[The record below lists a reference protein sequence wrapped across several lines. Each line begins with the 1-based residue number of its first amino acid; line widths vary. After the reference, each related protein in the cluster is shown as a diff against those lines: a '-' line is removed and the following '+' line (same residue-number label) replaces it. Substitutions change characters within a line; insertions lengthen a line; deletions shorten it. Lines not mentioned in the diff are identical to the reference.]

1 MTPTKPHRQK
11 KVKRTY
17 VLPSDVLE
25 QFESR
30 VAPGQRGAFVTQ
42 AIEKQ
47 LEEQRLA
54 TIRARIIEGLNHA
67 ENEALSAEIER
78 EWAPL
83 SDELWAQLPDE
94 EWPEPAV
101 VWPQG
106 LKAEREKHGD
116 TPDA

>member
-1 MTPTKPHRQK
+1 MAPTKTPTGTQE
-11 KVKRTY
+11 RTY
-17 VLPSDVLE
+17 VLPSEVLE
-25 QFESR
+25 QFEAR
-30 VAPGQRGAFVTQ
+30 VEPGKRGSFITS
-42 AIEKQ
+42 AIQKQ
-47 LEEQRLA
+47 LEEERL
-54 TIRARIIEGLNHA
+54 TELRARIIEGLHDA
-67 ENEALSAEIER
+67 ENEAVSLEIER

-116 TPDA
+116 TPNG